1 MWAFIHFL
9 QFLRRDKVN
18 NYKLIAVQLLEI
30 VSNMYWRMGKQKN
43 SIFLKLRCFFGGFM
57 GFLGE
62 AWGAELFLQLAPWLA
77 AIVPPLPALWQFES
91 KVSDKKRW
99 PEAEILA
106 IRWPE
111 NLERMSRGKFRKCR
125 GCWFFRAVKFQ
136 KHSESRLKC
145 VYNHTT
151 QLKKRIQCLQ
161 HLLDYIVIHCNSC
174 ILLSDVYGSYTFNT
188 GQGLGTAVA
197 MLGLCALSN
206 GGRSWRPPSRR
217 NYSATARL
225 WNWGPDG
232 ELLKY
237 LYHISS
243 YHILYIIY
251 IYIYIIYFLFPGTF
265 VFFPFCWGGIG
276 YRLVSWKV
284 VHPVQICKDLVDKVE
299 WLWGKTHVLSK
310 VTMLLWA
317 SKWGWGEVDEAIN
330 GGVFATPNP
339 APNNT
344 LPQYQ
349 TNWQECCG
357 LPNLLEGS
365 ASHGE
370 DKLNKSHEVRSVKF
384 RRDEYS

>member
-1 MWAFIHFL
+1 MAWEPGTHVAWQI
-9 QFLRRDKVN
+9 QKVQRCAEVVDFFC
-18 NYKLIAVQLLEI
+18 AV
-30 VSNMYWRMGKQKN
+30 
-43 SIFLKLRCFFGGFM
+43 
-57 GFLGE
+57 
-62 AWGAELFLQLAPWLA
+62 
-77 AIVPPLPALWQFES
+77 
-91 KVSDKKRW
+91 
-99 PEAEILA
+99 
-106 IRWPE
+106 
-111 NLERMSRGKFRKCR
+111 KFRK
-125 GCWFFRAVKFQ
+125 
-136 KHSESRLKC
+136 HSDSRLKC

-161 HLLDYIVIHCNSC
+161 HLLDYIVVHCNSC

-217 NYSATARL
+217 NYSATERP
-225 WNWGPDG
+225 WNLGPGWSYTPG
-232 ELLKY
+232 ELTYY
-237 LYHISS
+237 LYHI
-243 YHILYIIY
+243 IY
-251 IYIYIIYFLFPGTF
+251 FIWYLYIIYFLFPGTF

-330 GGVFATPNP
+330 GGCFCKIKSCTKWQI
-339 APNNT
+339 
-344 LPQYQ
+344 PQYQ

-370 DKLNKSHEVRSVKF
+370 DKLNKSHEVRPVKF